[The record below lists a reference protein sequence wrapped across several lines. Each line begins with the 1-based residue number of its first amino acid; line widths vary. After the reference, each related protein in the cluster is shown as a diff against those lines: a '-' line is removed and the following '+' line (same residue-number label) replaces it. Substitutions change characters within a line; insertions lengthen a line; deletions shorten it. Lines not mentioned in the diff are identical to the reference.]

1 METRK
6 TIVFHTSFVHQIALM
21 YDPYAVAWKMKN
33 NRKLIDDTVGY
44 LPKEL
49 SRAAWFFMERKVKIS
64 GTVFEEKY
72 RLRRKKRRK
81 ITLEVELKIE
91 G

>member
-6 TIVFHTSFVHQIALM
+6 TIVFHTGFVHQIALM
-21 YDPYAVAWKMKN
+21 YDPYD

-49 SRAAWFFMERKVKIS
+49 SRAAWFFIERKVKIS

-72 RLRRKKRRK
+72 RPSPKKKGLK
-81 ITLEVELKIE
+81 ITLEVELRIE

>member
-1 METRK
+1 
-6 TIVFHTSFVHQIALM
+6 M

-49 SRAAWFFMERKVKIS
+49 SRAAWFFIERKVKIS

-72 RLRRKKRRK
+72 RPSPKKK
-81 ITLEVELKIE
+81 DLKSH
-91 G
+91 

>member
-1 METRK
+1 
-6 TIVFHTSFVHQIALM
+6 M

-44 LPKEL
+44 LLKEL
-49 SRAAWFFMERKVKIS
+49 SRAAWFFIERKVKIS

-72 RLRRKKRRK
+72 RPSPKKKGLK
-81 ITLEVELKIE
+81 ITLEVELEIE